1 VQPRPRDGD
10 GRRGRHRLRLTEHIA
25 YQEVLTLTRKRLPYA
40 AASIVCF
47 VLFLALGIYVEWGDQ
62 IFSTAARAGSA
73 TASPWTSGGA
83 TPAALP
89 GERYADV
96 AAAFR
101 AGDLE
106 AAEELLAALTGD
118 DRAATGDARLV
129 VGLAAFA
136 RGDHDAAREHLTA
149 TDVSGALLGDWRLAA
164 LAEMAAEDGDRD
176 AALLHWSELVESYP
190 RSPLRPG
197 AMVDAAELYARAGDH
212 RAALDLVSVARSEGL
227 AGRARADLEELAW
240 NVGRTL
246 GDDSV
251 RREAARRLLTHSPY
265 TASALGVPKLF
276 RGRDGR
282 VDWSRVLTPAE
293 LEQRARSFL
302 DLTEAGAALA
312 ALEDVRSADRGL
324 GWTLLQAEAL
334 TRLHRGQEALATLD
348 LARPATGAQRAAVA
362 WHRALAA
369 ADLATARG
377 GGKGLPTAERR
388 AMRLASLRHLEEV
401 SAHGGDD
408 ELAVRALRRLYKEL
422 DGASFARQ
430 KEVLRELRRHDPTD
444 RTGAAPLWEKGW
456 AEYGDGNH
464 TAAIAY
470 WTELDE
476 LYPDDREAHRGSY
489 WKARALEDLGQ
500 DRRAGE
506 IYRKLIAS
514 SDTTDFYRKQAMA
527 RLGLAGGRGGFATAQ
542 LVSEERPWEIDPSLR
557 RAKLFVDL
565 GLDEMAEREIALV
578 EATVDDVSRQDR
590 RALEALMLA
599 RQGKLRKGIVQL
611 KQAFPG
617 LGGAAQAE
625 IPTEILR
632 AYYPL
637 RYEETIREEAQRVG
651 VPAHFVAGIIRQESA
666 FDSRATSPV
675 GARGL
680 MQVMPAT
687 AREVA
692 TSLGESYSPARL
704 YDPAFSIKLGTT
716 YFKRVLDMF
725 DGNVELALAGYNGGP
740 NRMRRLWKEQGSDPQ
755 LDDWLENLTI
765 DESRNY
771 VKRILVL
778 ADSYR
783 QLYPEDTPRLDA

>member
-1 VQPRPRDGD
+1 M
-10 GRRGRHRLRLTEHIA
+10 
-25 YQEVLTLTRKRLPYA
+25 
-40 AASIVCF
+40 
-47 VLFLALGIYVEWGDQ
+47 
-62 IFSTAARAGSA
+62 
-73 TASPWTSGGA
+73 SGGA
-83 TPAALP
+83 IPASLP
-89 GERYADV
+89 GERYADI

-106 AAEELLAALTGD
+106 TAEELLAALTGD
-118 DRAATGDARLV
+118 DRAATGDAQLV

-136 RGDHDAAREHLTA
+136 RGDEDVARA
-149 TDVSGALLGDWRLAA
+149 QFASTDVSGALLGDWRLAA
-164 LAEMAAEDGDRD
+164 LAEMAAGEGDD
-176 AALLHWSELVESYP
+176 DTALRHWSELIESFS

-197 AMVDAAELYARAGDH
+197 AMVEAARLYTGAGDH
-212 RAALDLVSVARSEGL
+212 FPALDLVSLARSEGL
-227 AGRARADLEELAW
+227 AGGARADLEELAW
-240 NVGRTL
+240 NVGRKL
-246 GDDSV
+246 NDDSV

-276 RGRDGR
+276 RGSDGR
-282 VDWSRVLTPAE
+282 IDWSRVLTPAE
-293 LEQRARSFL
+293 LQQRARSFL
-302 DLTEAGAALA
+302 DLTEDGAALA
-312 ALEDVRSADRGL
+312 ALEDVRPADRAL
-324 GWTLLQAEAL
+324 DWHLLQAEAL
-334 TRLHRGQEALATLD
+334 TGLHRGREALAALD
-348 LARPATGAQRAAVA
+348 RARPDTAAQRAAVA
-362 WHRALAA
+362 WHRALAT
-369 ADLATARG
+369 ADLAIARG
-377 GGKGLPTAERR
+377 GGKGLATAERR
-388 AMRLASLRHLEEV
+388 SMRLASLRHLEEV
-401 SAHGGDD
+401 SAHGGDN
-408 ELAVRALRRLYKEL
+408 EFAVRALRRLYKEL
-422 DGASFARQ
+422 DGVGFDRQ
-430 KEVLRELRRHDPTD
+430 REILRELRRHDPTD

-456 AEYGDGNH
+456 TAYGEGNF

-476 LYPDDREAHRGSY
+476 LYPDDREAHRGRY
-489 WKARALEDLGQ
+489 WKARALDELGE

-506 IYRKLIAS
+506 IYRKLLAS

-527 RLGLAGGRGGFATAQ
+527 RLGLTSRRGELATAQ

-578 EATVDDVSRQDR
+578 EDTVEDVSRTDR

-599 RQGKLRKGIVQL
+599 RQGKLRKGIVLL
-611 KQAFPG
+611 KQAFPD
-617 LGGAAQAE
+617 LGGAAQAD

-637 RYEETIREEAQRVG
+637 HYEETIREEAREAG

-692 TSLGESYSPARL
+692 TSLGEVYSPARL
-704 YDPAFSIKLGTT
+704 YDPAFSIKLGST

-740 NRMRRLWKEQGSDPQ
+740 NRMRRLWKQQGADPQ

-783 QLYPEDTPRLDA
+783 QLYPEEATRLDV